1 MVKLI
6 AEGFVVPLSF
16 SDKLYRSGNKLTGSA
31 GSTFRTK
38 TGGQDGENITR
49 REKGRITSGG

>member
-1 MVKLI
+1 MAKLI

-16 SDKLYRSGNKLTGSA
+16 SDKLYRPGNKLTGNA

-38 TGGQDGENITR
+38 TGGQNGEKITR
-49 REKGRITSGG
+49 RKKGRITSGG